1 MSNSEAVNY
10 QRGAPERAAHMHRLR
25 AASSLFDGGANWV
38 VLASAVL
45 ALAGCATKGDLRD
58 LRTEVVAIQTRQ
70 DSLFRIMQRQNRE
83 ILDSLH
89 AGSELMVRVRGDLGH
104 RLLELE
110 QQLVQI
116 QELTGQSQTRI
127 QQLKEQLEQRA
138 EQQAAAAAA
147 AASPQGLP
155 GGVPGASPPAEE
167 LYRAGSEQLQRGAAS
182 TARQAFEQL
191 LRDYPTDERAPDAQF
206 SLAETFVVEKQLDR
220 ALEEF
225 DRVVELFPS
234 STQAPTALYRA
245 GVVSE
250 ERGNVQ
256 KARTYYQRVSARY
269 PRSDEARLAS
279 DKLRRLR

>member
-1 MSNSEAVNY
+1 
-10 QRGAPERAAHMHRLR
+10 
-25 AASSLFDGGANWV
+25 
-38 VLASAVL
+38 
-45 ALAGCATKGDLRD
+45 
-58 LRTEVVAIQTRQ
+58 
-70 DSLFRIMQRQNRE
+70 MQRQNRE

-89 AGSELMVRVRGDLGH
+89 MNSELMVRVRGDLGH

-116 QELTGQSQTRI
+116 QELTGQSQARI
-127 QQLKEQLEQRA
+127 QQLKEQLELRA
-138 EQQAAAAAA
+138 EQQAAALAAGPVA
-147 AASPQGLP
+147 DPAASGTT
-155 GGVPGASPPAEE
+155 GASTSAEE
-167 LYRAGSEQLQRGAAS
+167 LYKAGREQLQRGAAG

-206 SLAETFVVEKQLDR
+206 SLAETFVIEKQHDR

-245 GVVSE
+245 GVIAQ